1 MSLAP
6 IVLFVYNRPQHTLKT
21 LEALM
26 QNELAEKSELFIFCD
41 GPKADATKQ
50 DQERINKVRDLVK
63 KKNWCKKVTI
73 RESHVNKGLADSIVA
88 GVTEIVNTYGKIIVL
103 EDDIV
108 TARGFLRYMNKAL
121 DLYENEPRVM
131 QISGFMVPSKIE
143 LKQTGLFRQ
152 PASWGWAT
160 WNTSWYHY
168 NNQIHT
174 LLKQFKETDVSRF
187 NIENTYHHFEELL
200 KNEKGILKTWL
211 IRWYASMFIHG
222 GLCLY
227 PHKSLVSNIG
237 FGELSTHTKDKKM
250 TKKIFNRNNYVSS
263 VQLVSKQINIT
274 ESKAYFNTFKKFYKY
289 QYYIWGKPSLKQRIL
304 GKLRF
309 MNKKIINS
317 LVN

>member
-26 QNELAEKSELFIFCD
+26 QNELAEMSELFIFCD

-50 DQERINKVRDLVK
+50 DLERINKVRELVK
-63 KKNWCKKVTI
+63 KKNRFKKVTI
-73 RESHVNKGLADSIVA
+73 RESQVNKGLADSIVA

-108 TARGFLRYMNKAL
+108 TAKGFLKYMNKAL

-160 WNTSWYHY
+160 WNTSWQYY
-168 NNQIHT
+168 DNQIDT
-174 LLKQFKETDVSRF
+174 LLNQFKEADVSRF
-187 NIENTYHHFEELL
+187 NIENTYHHYEELI

-211 IRWYASMFIHG
+211 IRWYASMFIND

-227 PHKSLVSNIG
+227 PHKSLISNTG

-250 TKKIFNRNNYVSS
+250 TKKIFNRSNHVSS
-263 VQLVSKQINIT
+263 VQLVCKQKNIT
-274 ESKAYFNTFKKFYKY
+274 ESQAYIYAFKDFYKY
-289 QYYIWGKPSLKQRIL
+289 QNYIWGKPLLKQRIL

-309 MNKKIINS
+309 MKKKIINS

>member
-26 QNELAEKSELFIFCD
+26 QNELAEMSELFIFCD
-41 GPKADATKQ
+41 GPKPNAIKADLDKIDAVHTLILKKQ
-50 DQERINKVRDLVK
+50 
-63 KKNWCKKVTI
+63 WCKKVSI
-73 RESHVNKGLADSIVA
+73 KKAEVNKGLADSIVE
-88 GVTEIVNTYGKIIVL
+88 GVTEIVNKYGKIIVL

-108 TARGFLRYMNKAL
+108 TSKGFLRYMNEAL

-131 QISGFMVPSKIE
+131 QISGFMVPSKVGLE
-143 LKQTGLFRQ
+143 QTGLFRQ

-160 WNTSWYHY
+160 WNTSWQYY
-168 NNQIHT
+168 DNQIDT
-174 LLKQFKETDVSRF
+174 LLTQFKEADEFEF
-187 NIENTYHHFEELL
+187 NIENTYHHFEELI

-227 PHKSLVSNIG
+227 PHESLVSNIG

-250 TKKIFNRNNYVSS
+250 TKKIFNKSNHVSS
-263 VQLVSKQINIT
+263 VQLVCKQKNIT
-274 ESKAYFNTFKKFYKY
+274 ESQAYLNSFKDFYKY
-289 QYYIWGKPSLKQRIL
+289 QNYIWGKPSLKQRIL

-309 MNKKIINS
+309 MKKKIINS